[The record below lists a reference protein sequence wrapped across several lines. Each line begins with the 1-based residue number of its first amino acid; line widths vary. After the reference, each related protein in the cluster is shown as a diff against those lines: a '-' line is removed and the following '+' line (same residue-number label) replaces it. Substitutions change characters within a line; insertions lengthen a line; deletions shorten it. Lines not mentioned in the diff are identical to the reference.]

1 MSKFIWATDLA
12 QFDVN
17 DETLE
22 KFKKFDTFNEAIQ
35 DAIDHFRWASCDDV
49 TNYIAEHNITIYV
62 AELVYNDLTQ
72 QNYFYQIL
80 TDMEEIARQ
89 DYHHDDL
96 EIVPSDP
103 YSDIMIKYN
112 DRLKKLLDGYLFEI
126 GKKDGAIYPNLTNIY
141 QYSSDGTIWKM
152 THESIEINKWYINRK

>member
-1 MSKFIWATDLA
+1 MAKYIWATDLA

-17 DETLE
+17 DEALE
-22 KFKKFDTFNEAIQ
+22 KFKTFNTFSKAIQ
-35 DAIDHFRWASCDDV
+35 DAVDHFREVTCDDV
-49 TNYIAEHNITIYV
+49 TNYMKEHSITIYIG
-62 AELVYNDLTQ
+62 ELVYDDLTQ

-103 YSDIMIKYN
+103 HSDIMIKYN
-112 DRLKKLLDGYLFEI
+112 NKLKELLNSYLFEI
-126 GKKDGAIYPNLTNIY
+126 DKKDGIIYPKLTNVY
-141 QYSSDGTIWKM
+141 QYSDGMIWEL
-152 THESIEINKWYINRK
+152 TYENININD